1 LKENTEAVY
10 LNVLNLPYFIPP
22 FQVRQRIQQIS
33 GNCGGK
39 MVQLQGDRGIV
50 RFNSNVAAQR

>member
-1 LKENTEAVY
+1 
-10 LNVLNLPYFIPP
+10 
-22 FQVRQRIQQIS
+22 
-33 GNCGGK
+33 